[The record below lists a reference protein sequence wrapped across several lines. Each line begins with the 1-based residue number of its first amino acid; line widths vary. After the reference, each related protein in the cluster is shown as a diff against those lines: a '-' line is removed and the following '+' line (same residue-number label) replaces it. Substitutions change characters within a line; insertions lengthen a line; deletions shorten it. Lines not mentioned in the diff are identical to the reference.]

1 MKRSDLFFAAF
12 LVPIDFLLII
22 AAGSAAYFLRFQ
34 TFADIRPIYYLI
46 PFSTHITYVVLFA
59 LCTIPLFAL
68 NGLYSIGHYRIRNEV
83 SKIFMASSTSMM
95 FLIIVIFFSREFF
108 QSRFIV
114 LAGWVLMFLFVLLGR
129 TVARLVKIVL
139 FKNKIGTDHIILLGS
154 PKYISKFSEYVK
166 KSILSGYEI
175 LGEYSTL
182 NDLAKQKILES
193 KKGGK
198 LNALFIVDPTF
209 SRADLQHI
217 YSFSSHAHISLYVA
231 ADSIGSTHFQLLT
244 LAGMPFIEIRRT
256 PLEGWGRILKRMMD
270 IICASILFVLTLPI
284 VFLVAVAIKL
294 ESPGPIF
301 YKNERVG
308 HQGKTFLTY
317 KLRSMYIQYCTG
329 KEYDPSGKTFE
340 YELKLAKEKSE
351 RKGPVFKILHDPR
364 RTRVGRFIER
374 FSIDELPQLI
384 NVLRGEMSLV
394 GPRPHM
400 PIQVAHYAD
409 RHNQLFHIKP
419 GLTGLAQVEGRSDLD
434 FEDEARL
441 DTYYIEHWSLFLDS
455 IILLKTPFVV
465 LTRKSHV

>member
-12 LVPIDFLLII
+12 LVPLDFLLII

-46 PFSTHITYVVLFA
+46 PFSTHFTYVLLFA
-59 LCTIPLFAL
+59 LCALPLFAL

-83 SKIFMASSTSMM
+83 SKIFMATSTSMM

-114 LAGWVLMFLFVLLGR
+114 LAGWMLMFLFVLFGR
-129 TVARLVKIVL
+129 TAARLAKILL
-139 FKNKIGTDHIILLGS
+139 FKNRIGTEHIILIGS
-154 PKYISKFSEYVK
+154 GKYISKFSDYVS

-175 LGEYSTL
+175 LDTDSTL
-182 NDLAKQKILES
+182 SDSLKQKILKFRKENV
-193 KKGGK
+193 
-198 LNALFIVDPTF
+198 LNALFVVDPTL
-209 SRADLQHI
+209 SKSELQQI
-217 YSFSSHAHISLYVA
+217 YSFSSHSHIPLYVA
-231 ADSIGSTHFQLLT
+231 ADSIGSTHFQLST
-244 LAGMPFIEIRRT
+244 LAGMPFIEIRKT

-270 IICASILFVLTLPI
+270 IICASILFILTLPV
-284 VFLVAVAIKL
+284 VFLVAVAIKI

-308 HQGKTFLTY
+308 HQGKNFFAY

-329 KEYDPSGKTFE
+329 KEYDPTGKTFE
-340 YELKLAKEKSE
+340 YELKLAQEKSE
-351 RKGPVFKILHDPR
+351 RKGPVFKVLNDPR

-384 NVLRGEMSLV
+384 NVVRGEMSLV

-400 PIQVAHYAD
+400 PIQVAQYAK